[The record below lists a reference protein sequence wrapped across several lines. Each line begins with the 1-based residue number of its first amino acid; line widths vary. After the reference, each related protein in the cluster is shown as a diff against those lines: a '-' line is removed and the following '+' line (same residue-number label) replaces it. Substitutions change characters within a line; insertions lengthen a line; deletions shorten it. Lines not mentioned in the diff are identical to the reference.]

1 MIHQRRDV
9 GGHDGD
15 LVGSRV
21 VELGGFAMAAI
32 VESNDAASAFLQL
45 RNPGRI
51 NPVHV
56 LGRGESM
63 HEQDRIAF
71 ALVEIGN
78 FNSAVMKTRHR
89 SFRNLWR
96 RKATRLRAHLPSQA
110 RWPPAVFATVAPF
123 CDRATT

>member
-1 MIHQRRDV
+1 MIHQRRDI

-15 LVGSRV
+15 LIGSRV
-21 VELGGFAMAAI
+21 VELGGLTMAAI
-32 VESNDAASAFLQL
+32 VEGKDAAAAFLQL

-56 LGRGESM
+56 LSRGETM
-63 HEQDRIAF
+63 HEHDRIPL

-89 SFRNLWR
+89 SFRTLWEVKLVR
-96 RKATRLRAHLPSQA
+96 
-110 RWPPAVFATVAPF
+110 
-123 CDRATT
+123 